1 MDMSVVKNG
10 MLPKIVLIMAVKL
23 PPLKSK
29 SYKRFPEQGRNI
41 VLLGIRPYLRTLCST
56 TWASHYLWGQS
67 AATGHA
73 VAEQKL
79 EIAGTRPVTTK
90 AKITK

>member
-1 MDMSVVKNG
+1 
-10 MLPKIVLIMAVKL
+10 MA
-23 PPLKSK
+23 S
-29 SYKRFPEQGRNI
+29 RFPVTRQGRNI

-56 TWASHYLWGQS
+56 TWASYYLWGQS

-90 AKITK
+90 AKITNIWNPDVVYVYTMRELDE

>member
-1 MDMSVVKNG
+1 MRAYLLFPLNCRATNVFITDFLMN
-10 MLPKIVLIMAVKL
+10 LIH
-23 PPLKSK
+23 
-29 SYKRFPEQGRNI
+29 
-41 VLLGIRPYLRTLCST
+41 RTLCPT
-56 TWASHYLWGQS
+56 TWASYYLWGQS